1 MDNTFNDLQNLYDC
15 VNNVI
20 KVNDELKLNLGC
32 VNELKKAYEKL
43 NSTDQDS
50 PTIKELNFKYY
61 DKADQFEFEGPLYD
75 YSLTIEGTENNNT
88 LAHHIIILD
97 VWNKEHMH
105 QSQGHY
111 PINSHDFDNIEDL
124 EYELQVRQDFSHS
137 QASYI
142 IEQVK
147 KKGGLIDC

>member
-15 VNNVI
+15 VNDVI
-20 KVNDELKLNLGC
+20 QVNDELKLNLGC

-75 YSLTIEGTENNNT
+75 YSLTIEGPENNNT